1 MKKSEAKRATTQQLI
16 EDLLELE
23 GTMVARNGNR
33 VKGIDTESRVDAAE
47 LAERKIID
55 LDSFLQKMEQ

>member
-33 VKGIDTESRVDAAE
+33 VKGID
-47 LAERKIID
+47 
-55 LDSFLQKMEQ
+55 LDSFLQKTEQ